1 MAAITTRVQ
10 TASVAGAGT
19 ITCSTS
25 SPTVTGSGTAFLT
38 AVIIGQQLTNS
49 GGTYIGT
56 VLTVDSNTQITL
68 VSNAAVDV
76 SAGAYNIVSTGITT
90 KGSPLTNSE
99 IDANFV
105 NLNNAV
111 VAGANSSVTNVA
123 NTLVKRGPSG
133 EFSAGVATLAAGTN
147 VGGTSVPTSNASQ
160 AQMEA
165 GSDTSTRFMSANNIK
180 QAIDVLALQSIGN
193 LTKDM
198 TGFESLAG
206 SNFSYVAGTRVFTL
220 APSGAVPAPRTF
232 NVTASGGKFYIDGVM
247 QATVELTEGG
257 TYTFDQSDASNSGHP
272 LRFSTTSNGTH
283 SGGVEYTTNVTTNGT
298 PGTSGAY
305 TRITVA
311 TGAPTLYYYCVN
323 HSGMGGTATTP
334 PSGYSVWY
342 RGKKTVI
349 TSSLNITLSASGGT
363 HWIGINPTTL
373 ALEEF
378 TNDSTIFTDTILVAV
393 VYLNSTYD
401 AAVIIG
407 DERHSA
413 ARDTQ
418 FHAAQHNSV
427 GAIWKSGGQMT
438 YTLNN
443 DSATTISLSS
453 PIYLID
459 EDMTHAISHAVTP
472 NGYFQQ
478 VLNGAASLPTIYL
491 SGNHYTQT
499 AESTVPWIVGVTSTA
514 RYNPVVGSNGSLAD
528 VPNNNYLNY
537 WIILTNDTVR
547 PVKAVMG
554 KAYYSN
560 VNDAYAEQFSVGSL
574 PFAEA
579 ALMYRVTLLTNTAYA
594 GNKVR
599 LISVKTMTDQQSSS
613 LKTYETIS
621 HALLANTTSSDDHTQ
636 YVHISNARTIS
647 AGHTFNGN
655 NTFGGTNNFQS
666 IVYFNG
672 SVASNLLPNANAS
685 YDLGSISLAW
695 RNVYTNDLHL
705 SNEGHEEGNS
715 VDGTKG
721 NWTIQE
727 GDSNLF
733 IINNKNGKKYKFSLE
748 EIK

>member
-1 MAAITTRVQ
+1 MAAITTRV
-10 TASVAGAGT
+10 TNASVAGAGT

-49 GGTYIGT
+49 GGTTIGT

-68 VSNAAVDV
+68 VSNAAVAV

-133 EFSAGVATLAAGTN
+133 EFAAGVATLAAGTS
-147 VGGTSVPTSNASQ
+147 VGGTSVPSTNVTQ

-165 GSDTSTRFMSANNIK
+165 GTDTTTRFMSAANVY
-180 QAIDVLALQSIGN
+180 QAINVLALQSIGN

-198 TGFESLAG
+198 TGFETLAG
-206 SNFSYVAGTRVFTL
+206 SSLSYDAGTRVFTL
-220 APSGAVPAPRTF
+220 NRSSDF
-232 NVTASGGKFYIDGVM
+232 N
-247 QATVELTEGG
+247 
-257 TYTFDQSDASNSGHP
+257 
-272 LRFSTTSNGTH
+272 
-283 SGGVEYTTNVTTNGT
+283 
-298 PGTSGAY
+298 
-305 TRITVA
+305 
-311 TGAPTLYYYCVN
+311 
-323 HSGMGGTATTP
+323 
-334 PSGYSVWY
+334 VWY
-342 RGKKTVI
+342 RGKKSTI
-349 TSSLNITLSASGGT
+349 TASKTITLSAAGGT

-373 ALEEF
+373 NLEEF
-378 TNDSTIFTDTILVAV
+378 TNDSTVFSDTILVAS
-393 VYLNSTYD
+393 VYLNSIYNT
-401 AAVIIG
+401 AVIIG
-407 DERHSA
+407 DQRHGAS
-413 ARDTQ
+413 RDTQ
-418 FHAAQHNSV
+418 FHAQAQYV
-427 GAIWKSGGQMT
+427 DGAVWKSGGLMT

-443 DSATTISLSS
+443 DSATSLAFSS

-459 EDMTHAISHAVTP
+459 EDMTHAVAHAASP

-478 VLNGAASLPTIYL
+478 VLNGTASLPTIYMD
-491 SGNHYTQT
+491 GAHYTQT
-499 AESTVPWIVGVTSTA
+499 AESTVPWVLGTSSTA
-514 RYNPVVGSNGSLAD
+514 RYNLVNGSNGSLSD
-528 VPNNNYLNY
+528 CPNNTYLNY
-537 WIILTNDTVR
+537 WIILTNDIVR

-554 KAYYSN
+554 KSYYSN
-560 VNDAYAEQFSVGSL
+560 INDAYAEQFNPGTL
-574 PFAEA
+574 PFQDA
-579 ALMYRVTLLTNTAYA
+579 ALMYRVTLFTNTGYA

-599 LISVKTMTDQQSSS
+599 IVSVKSIQEQMSPS
-613 LKTYETIS
+613 LRTYETIS
-621 HALLANTTSSDDHTQ
+621 HAQLANTTSSDDHSQ

-672 SVASNLLPNANAS
+672 SVASNFLPNANAS
-685 YDLGSISLAW
+685 YDLGSSSLAW

-705 SNEGHEEGNS
+705 SNEGHEEGNM

-721 NWTIQE
+721 NWTVQE
-727 GDSNLF
+727 GESNLY

>member
-1 MAAITTRVQ
+1 MAAITTRV
-10 TASVAGAGT
+10 TNASVAGAGT

-49 GGTYIGT
+49 GGTTIGT

-68 VSNAAVDV
+68 VSNAAVAV

-123 NTLVKRGPSG
+123 NTLVKRGPAG

-147 VGGTSVPTSNASQ
+147 VGGTNVPSSNVTQ

-165 GSDTSTRFMSANNIK
+165 GTDTTTRFMSAANVY
-180 QAIDVLALQSIGN
+180 QAINVLALQSIGN

-198 TGFESLAG
+198 TGFETLAG
-206 SNFSYVAGTRVFTL
+206 SSLSYNPSTRVFTL
-220 APSGAVPAPRTF
+220 NRTSDF
-232 NVTASGGKFYIDGVM
+232 N
-247 QATVELTEGG
+247 
-257 TYTFDQSDASNSGHP
+257 
-272 LRFSTTSNGTH
+272 
-283 SGGVEYTTNVTTNGT
+283 
-298 PGTSGAY
+298 
-305 TRITVA
+305 
-311 TGAPTLYYYCVN
+311 
-323 HSGMGGTATTP
+323 
-334 PSGYSVWY
+334 VWY
-342 RGKKTVI
+342 RGKKSTI
-349 TSSLNITLSASGGT
+349 TANKTITLSAAGGT

-373 ALEEF
+373 NLEEF
-378 TNDSTIFTDTILVAV
+378 TNDTSVFSDTILVAS
-393 VYLNSTYD
+393 VYLNSVYNT
-401 AAVIIG
+401 AVIIG
-407 DERHSA
+407 DQRHGAS
-413 ARDTQ
+413 RDTQ
-418 FHAAQHNSV
+418 HHASSQYVN
-427 GAIWKSGGQMT
+427 GAVWKSGGLMS

-443 DSATTISLSS
+443 DSATTLSFSS

-459 EDMTHAISHAVTP
+459 EDMTHAVSHSASP

-478 VLNGAASLPTIYL
+478 ILNGTASLPTIYMD
-491 SGNHYTQT
+491 GAHYTQT
-499 AESTVPWIVGVTSTA
+499 AESTVPWVLGTASTA
-514 RYNPVVGSNGSLAD
+514 RYNLVSGGSGSLANC
-528 VPNNNYLNY
+528 PNNTYLNY
-537 WIILTNDTVR
+537 WIILTNDIVR

-554 KAYYSN
+554 KSYYSN
-560 VNDAYAEQFSVGSL
+560 INDAYAEQFNPGTL
-574 PFAEA
+574 PFQDA
-579 ALMYRVTLLTNTAYA
+579 ALMYRVTLFTNTGYA

-599 LISVKTMTDQQSSS
+599 IVSVKSIQEQMSPS
-613 LKTYETIS
+613 LRTYETIS
-621 HALLANTTSSDDHTQ
+621 HAQLANTTSSDDHTQ

-672 SVASNLLPNANAS
+672 SVASNFLPNANAS
-685 YDLGSISLAW
+685 YDLGSSSLAW
-695 RNVYTNDLHL
+695 RNIYTNDLHL
-705 SNEGHEEGNS
+705 SNEGHEEGNV
-715 VDGTKG
+715 VDGSKG

-727 GDSNLF
+727 GETNLY